1 MKRHLWL
8 LVLVLAIPTF
18 AAPPNWDIS
27 NTYWT
32 AQIRDVFYGW
42 VFDGN
47 IRFFTQNTTT
57 GEFTGRVQYLP
68 PNNNPL
74 GQYNI
79 SGRVDGDTISF
90 SGVANIPGV
99 GNTDVVWQGTITQ
112 NGAKMQGQMAYWDWI
127 WEVWVVFDWWTTSGG
142 PARPIV
148 RTYTISG
155 KVQLGDFGGDITTV
169 PIVVQLRN
177 AGSQNPIRTVTLNLD
192 SAGNYSLPDVPNGNY
207 DMVFKASHWLRKVVR
222 NVQVNGAN
230 VSGVNASLVNGD
242 IDGDNEVTLFD
253 FGGLVVAFG
262 SVPGDSNWNPNAD
275 LDGDAEVTLFD
286 FGILVRNFGL
296 TGDE

>member
-8 LVLVLAIPTF
+8 LVLALAIPTL
-18 AAPPNWDIS
+18 AAPPNWDIA
-27 NTYWT
+27 NTTWT
-32 AQIRDVFYGW
+32 AQIRDVYYGW

-74 GQYNI
+74 GQYTI

-99 GNTDVVWQGTITQ
+99 GNTDVVWQGTVTQ

-155 KVQLGDFGGDITTV
+155 KVQLGDWGGDITTV

-177 AGSQNPIRTVTLNLD
+177 CRKPEPHPHGNAEPGQCRQLFPAGCSQRQLRPGVQGEPLAAQGGAQRSGQW
-192 SAGNYSLPDVPNGNY
+192 SARGWGERLAGERG
-207 DMVFKASHWLRKVVR
+207 HRR
-222 NVQVNGAN
+222 RQR
-230 VSGVNASLVNGD
+230 
-242 IDGDNEVTLFD
+242 
-253 FGGLVVAFG
+253 
-262 SVPGDSNWNPNAD
+262 
-275 LDGDAEVTLFD
+275 GDAV
-286 FGILVRNFGL
+286 
-296 TGDE
+296 